1 MRAQGLSMVAPP
13 LGGSPTAQ
21 KKSAR
26 DGTARS
32 RTMPKLASLTLTFK
46 RPKVAAIG
54 VDVIALAI
62 AVLDVWLVIP
72 PEAPTYSAVLSGVA
86 CMALVARRWAPFLVL
101 LATVPGFM
109 VGWSQLA
116 AMLALGFLAHR
127 MGMRWQT
134 WVGAGLVLAC
144 RFVLWPLSDM
154 LALTWREHVLD
165 LIYGFIVAGMPVA
178 IAWLILARRDLS
190 RRLAELDASRDRER
204 KLHARAVRADE
215 RARLAREMHDV
226 VSHDVTLITMQ
237 ANALST
243 CAGPE
248 AARVTAET
256 IRQLS
261 TRTLEELRSLVGVL
275 RSSSDIEV
283 PQPGLSELEYLIR
296 AAEIPVQLKVE
307 NVPDALPS
315 ELSTAAYRTVQEALT
330 NVHKHAPGA
339 RATVHVSTDDR
350 ALRVEVRNDRST
362 QPARG
367 LPSGGHGLAGLAERA
382 VLLDGT
388 FHARSTEDGGF
399 EVRANYPLTPLT
411 P

>member
-1 MRAQGLSMVAPP
+1 MSVQGLSVAGAA
-13 LGGSPTAQ
+13 L
-21 KKSAR
+21 
-26 DGTARS
+26 GTAERRGVLTAAWWRTRAAMLNRPRVRS
-32 RTMPKLASLTLTFK
+32 FA
-46 RPKVAAIG
+46 VDAA
-54 VDVIALAI
+54 ALAV

-72 PEAPTYSAVLSGVA
+72 PEAPTYSVVFSAVA
-86 CMALVARRWAPFLVL
+86 CVALVGRRRVPFLVL

-127 MGMRWQT
+127 KGMAWQT
-134 WVGAGLVLAC
+134 WVGAALVVAC

-154 LALTWREHVLD
+154 VAQAWGEHVLN

-204 KLHARAVRADE
+204 RLHARAVRADE

-226 VSHDVTLITMQ
+226 VSHDVTLIAMQ
-237 ANALST
+237 ANALSV
-243 CAGPE
+243 CGDPR
-248 AARVTAET
+248 AAQATAAT
-256 IRQLS
+256 IGELS

-275 RSSSDIEV
+275 RSSSDEDV
-283 PQPGLSELEYLIR
+283 PQPGLSELDFLVR
-296 AAEIPVQLKVE
+296 AAEIPVQLTVE
-307 NVPDALPS
+307 NVSDELPA
-315 ELSTAAYRTVQEALT
+315 EISTAAYRTVQEALT

-339 RATVHVSTDDR
+339 RATVRVCLDEA
-350 ALRVEVRNDRST
+350 ALRVEVRNGAPT
-362 QPARG
+362 QPSPG

-399 EVRANYPLTPLT
+399 EVRAHYPVEKSS
-411 P
+411 